1 MSRKKRTHLRG
12 ERGQAFA
19 DKIRGIPL
27 EQILCVSL
35 DIHKYFHVVM
45 IHNALGEIV
54 TMTFETDIFQTG
66 FDQLCQAIDEATTRT
81 NAQVVLTGMEP
92 TGHYFENLARH
103 LHHRP
108 QPVTLINSFAVSK
121 NRDQQMMHREKDDEI
136 DVAAIGD
143 LLRRGEGTP
152 FQPVRGIYLEMQ
164 HLSRVRHSKVKM
176 RTALKNQIIGHMDRI
191 FPGLVLKGK
200 VARERYEPLFVT
212 DFWSCKTLQH
222 LIRVCPDPGKLATM
236 APKDLR
242 TAFHEQ
248 GFALGPKTAAK
259 IITYAQKVL
268 LPDPEVIAI
277 RSELLAHDLALLEE
291 VERHIT
297 ELEDRLHTLLK
308 QTPYW
313 VWTKVRGLSLTQVAS
328 LAAAIG
334 APDHYTYA
342 AQVFRRSGL
351 VSGRNDSGTRRR
363 KGKGKRVVKTGDVYL
378 RRALMTAI
386 ISLIRHQPVFRDY
399 FKELNRTKHAGV
411 ARVATARRA
420 MGILWAM
427 QRDQHSR
434 TLVLKRGAEM

>member
-19 DKIRGIPL
+19 NKIRGIPL

-54 TMTFETDIFQTG
+54 MVTFEIDIFQTG
-66 FDQLCQAIDEATTRT
+66 FDRLCQAIDKAVVQT
-81 NAQVVLTGMEP
+81 NAKVVLVGMEP

-103 LHHRP
+103 LNHRP
-108 QPVTLINSFAVSK
+108 QPVTLINSFAVSR

-136 DVAAIGD
+136 DTAAIGD

-152 FQPVRGIYLEMQ
+152 FRPVSGIYLKMQ

-176 RTALKNQIIGHMDRI
+176 RTALKNQIIGHLDRI
-191 FPGLVLKGK
+191 FPGLVIKGK
-200 VARERYEPLFVT
+200 VARERCEPLFVT

-222 LIRVCPDPGKLATM
+222 LIRVCPDPGKLITM

-242 TAFHEQ
+242 SAFHKQ

-277 RSELLAHDLALLEE
+277 RCELLAHDLALLKE
-291 VERHIT
+291 VERHTT

-313 VWTKVRGLSLTQVAS
+313 VWTKVRGLSLTQVAN

-334 APDHYTYA
+334 DPAHYTYA

-351 VSGRNDSGTRRR
+351 VSGRNDSGTRRH

-386 ISLIRHQPVFRDY
+386 ITLIRHQPVLNEY
-399 FKELNRTKHAGV
+399 FKGLKRTKHAGV
-411 ARVATARRA
+411 ARVATARKA

-434 TLVLKRGAEM
+434 TLVLKRGAVM

>member
-1 MSRKKRTHLRG
+1 
-12 ERGQAFA
+12 
-19 DKIRGIPL
+19 
-27 EQILCVSL
+27 
-35 DIHKYFHVVM
+35 
-45 IHNALGEIV
+45 
-54 TMTFETDIFQTG
+54 
-66 FDQLCQAIDEATTRT
+66 
-81 NAQVVLTGMEP
+81 
-92 TGHYFENLARH
+92 
-103 LHHRP
+103 
-108 QPVTLINSFAVSK
+108 
-121 NRDQQMMHREKDDEI
+121 
-136 DVAAIGD
+136 
-143 LLRRGEGTP
+143 
-152 FQPVRGIYLEMQ
+152 
-164 HLSRVRHSKVKM
+164 
-176 RTALKNQIIGHMDRI
+176 
-191 FPGLVLKGK
+191 
-200 VARERYEPLFVT
+200 
-212 DFWSCKTLQH
+212 
-222 LIRVCPDPGKLATM
+222 
-236 APKDLR
+236 
-242 TAFHEQ
+242 
-248 GFALGPKTAAK
+248 
-259 IITYAQKVL
+259 
-268 LPDPEVIAI
+268 
-277 RSELLAHDLALLEE
+277 
-291 VERHIT
+291 
-297 ELEDRLHTLLK
+297 LEDRLHNLLK